1 MGIGTL
7 ENYLKMEVLKIKFKK
22 WNFEELFE
30 TEVLKMI
37 KVWKVKVL
45 KIKLKNWSF
54 EKIKIGVLENYLKME
69 SLKN

>member
-1 MGIGTL
+1 MESLKKLNLGIGTL

-45 KIKLKNWSF
+45 KK
-54 EKIKIGVLENYLKME
+54 
-69 SLKN
+69 